1 MENMGLCLYMS
12 WIPIWKYCYHLIAG
26 ELNSLMNPGDGWSGI
41 GLNVANQFNRVTNG
55 LWNLERYFGEFQSKV
70 EQKRPNRYTWQKY
83 FFLRSPTYGIAVV
96 GYFEQ
101 LLGAART
108 QKLVELLFF
117 SGFQAFLFILNFFQ
131 WFHGW
136 NQNTTTITGL
146 NIFV

>member
-1 MENMGLCLYMS
+1 MQENCLAFYF
-12 WIPIWKYCYHLIAG
+12 I
-26 ELNSLMNPGDGWSGI
+26 
-41 GLNVANQFNRVTNG
+41 RVE
-55 LWNLERYFGEFQSKV
+55 WFIEPEVVDFVIK
-70 EQKRPNRYTWQKY
+70 
-83 FFLRSPTYGIAVV
+83 FFFVDV
-96 GYFEQ
+96 YFEQ